1 MSEVI
6 TLLAEL
12 FLIGCL
18 HMIMNLL
25 IDSDKMPFFSRITSI
40 ACGAGSIFVLV
51 RFVINNL
58 LPQMAQIFR
67 MVL

>member
-1 MSEVI
+1 MSEVL

-18 HMIMNLL
+18 HMIMNMF
-25 IDSDKMPFFSRITSI
+25 IDGDKAPFFAKVTTI
-40 ACGAGSIFVLV
+40 ACYAGALFVVV
-51 RFVINNL
+51 RFVTVNL

-67 MVL
+67 IVF

>member
-1 MSEVI
+1 MSDVL

-18 HMIMNLL
+18 HMIMNMF
-25 IDSDKMPFFSRITSI
+25 IDADKAPFFARMTSI
-40 ACGAGSIFVLV
+40 ACYAGALFVVV
-51 RFVINNL
+51 RFVTANL

-67 MVL
+67 VVL